1 MWEGKEMI
9 SYKKTFALMKE
20 KGVSTYRII
29 QDKVIMPSS
38 LQRMRL
44 GTSPTNR
51 GIDGKTIDS
60 LCKYLDCQPGDLME
74 YVEDEDAI
82 GSC

>member
-1 MWEGKEMI
+1 MI
-9 SYKKTFALMKE
+9 SYKKTFELLKE
-20 KGVSTYRII
+20 KNVSMYKMIK
-29 QDKVIMPSS
+29 DKVIMPSS
-38 LQRMRL
+38 LQRMRV

-74 YVEDEDAI
+74 YVPEDDK
-82 GSC
+82 

>member
-1 MWEGKEMI
+1 MI
-9 SYKKTFALMKE
+9 SYKKFFDLLKE
-20 KGVSTYRII
+20 KRVSTYKIVK
-29 QDKVIMPSS
+29 DKVIMPSS
-38 LQRMRL
+38 LQRMRV

>member
-1 MWEGKEMI
+1 MI
-9 SYKKTFALMKE
+9 SYKKTFELLKE
-20 KGVSTYRII
+20 KDVSMYKMIK
-29 QDKVIMPSS
+29 DKVIMPTS

-51 GIDGKTIDS
+51 GIDGRTIDS

-74 YVEDEDAI
+74 YVVDEKVE
-82 GSC
+82 

>member
-1 MWEGKEMI
+1 MI
-9 SYKKTFALMKE
+9 SYKKAFELFKE
-20 KGVSTYRII
+20 KKISTYRMIK
-29 QDKVIMPSS
+29 DKAITPAS
-38 LQRMRL
+38 LQRMRV

-74 YVEDEDAI
+74 YVGDEDTS
-82 GSC
+82 GSH

>member
-1 MWEGKEMI
+1 MI
-9 SYKKTFALMKE
+9 SYKKTFELLKE
-20 KGVSTYRII
+20 KDVSMYKMIK
-29 QDKVIMPSS
+29 DKVIMPSS

-51 GIDGKTIDS
+51 GIDGRTIDS

-74 YVEDEDAI
+74 YVAGEAE
-82 GSC
+82 

>member
-1 MWEGKEMI
+1 MI
-9 SYKKTFALMKE
+9 SYKKFFDLLKE
-20 KGVSTYRII
+20 KGGSTYKIVK
-29 QDKVIMPSS
+29 DKVIMPSS
-38 LQRMRL
+38 LQRMRV

>member
-1 MWEGKEMI
+1 MI
-9 SYKKTFALMKE
+9 SYKKTFELLKE
-20 KGVSTYRII
+20 KDISMYKMIK
-29 QDKVIMPSS
+29 DKVIMPSS

-51 GIDGKTIDS
+51 GIDGRTIDS

-74 YVEDEDAI
+74 YVVDETEE
-82 GSC
+82 

>member
-1 MWEGKEMI
+1 MI
-9 SYKKTFALMKE
+9 SYKKFFDLLKE
-20 KGVSTYRII
+20 KRVSTYKIVK
-29 QDKVIMPSS
+29 DKVIMPSS
-38 LQRMRL
+38 LQRMRV

-60 LCKYLDCQPGDLME
+60 LCKYLDCQPGGLME

>member
-1 MWEGKEMI
+1 MI
-9 SYKKTFALMKE
+9 SYKKTFDLLKE
-20 KGVSTYRII
+20 KDVSMYKMIK
-29 QDKVIMPSS
+29 DKVIMPSS
-38 LQRMRL
+38 LQRMRV

-74 YVEDEDAI
+74 YVPDQEDR
-82 GSC
+82 

>member
-1 MWEGKEMI
+1 MI

-20 KGVSTYRII
+20 KGVSTYKII
-29 QDKVIMPSS
+29 KDKVIMPSS

-44 GTSPTNR
+44 GTSPSNR
-51 GIDGKTIDS
+51 GIDGRTIDS

-74 YVEDEDAI
+74 YVADVENRCE
-82 GSC
+82 G

>member
-1 MWEGKEMI
+1 MI
-9 SYKKTFALMKE
+9 SYKKTFELLKE
-20 KGVSTYRII
+20 KKVSMYKMLK
-29 QDKVIMPSS
+29 DKVIMPSS
-38 LQRMRL
+38 LQRMRV

-74 YVEDEDAI
+74 YVPEDDK
-82 GSC
+82 

>member
-1 MWEGKEMI
+1 MI
-9 SYKKTFALMKE
+9 SYKKTFDLLK
-20 KGVSTYRII
+20 KKDVSMYKMIKDNII
-29 QDKVIMPSS
+29 SPSS

-51 GIDGKTIDS
+51 GIDGRTIDS

-74 YVEDEDAI
+74 YVDATAEE
-82 GSC
+82 